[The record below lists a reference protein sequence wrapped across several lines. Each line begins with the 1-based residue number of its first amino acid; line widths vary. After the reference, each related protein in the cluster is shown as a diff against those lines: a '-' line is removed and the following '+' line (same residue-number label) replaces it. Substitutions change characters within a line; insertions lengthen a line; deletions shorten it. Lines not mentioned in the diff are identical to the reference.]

1 MKNTTKLKKMRLL
14 CNLKAT
20 ELAKKLNLTRA
31 AVYDTELRGL
41 KQVETAKRYAKALGC
56 SPAELLEF

>member
-1 MKNTTKLKKMRLL
+1 MKSVTKLKKMRLQRHM
-14 CNLKAT
+14 KAA
-20 ELAKKLNLTRA
+20 ELAKMLNLSRA
-31 AVYDTELRGL
+31 AVCDTEHRGI